1 LDCARLFAESS
12 RTARRRRRDARLRRR
27 DRSPRVRSRVVAR
40 SSVARAC
47 AANGS
52 IGSIG
57 RARDRVARRDT
68 DARDERAT
76 RARARDERPRRAR
89 ARRAMRDARAT
100 TPRDVE
106 LGHRAEASTS
116 DAARD
121 DDATTRDDDDD
132 ARDATTRDDDD
143 DARDAASPGRAPIGG
158 INEDGYFGD
167 ADGAWLPSD
176 RVPLVLRAREAA
188 MAAGEDYGRDV
199 RTFLGAF
206 GWPIAAS
213 AFCVFLL
220 IFALEEFGGAKTRR
234 RGP

>member
-1 LDCARLFAESS
+1 
-12 RTARRRRRDARLRRR
+12 
-27 DRSPRVRSRVVAR
+27 
-40 SSVARAC
+40 
-47 AANGS
+47 
-52 IGSIG
+52 
-57 RARDRVARRDT
+57 
-68 DARDERAT
+68 
-76 RARARDERPRRAR
+76 
-89 ARRAMRDARAT
+89 MRDARAT

-121 DDATTRDDDDD
+121 DDATTRDG
-132 ARDATTRDDDD
+132 DD

>member
-1 LDCARLFAESS
+1 
-12 RTARRRRRDARLRRR
+12 
-27 DRSPRVRSRVVAR
+27 
-40 SSVARAC
+40 
-47 AANGS
+47 
-52 IGSIG
+52 
-57 RARDRVARRDT
+57 
-68 DARDERAT
+68 
-76 RARARDERPRRAR
+76 
-89 ARRAMRDARAT
+89 MRDARAT

-116 DAARD
+116 DAAR
-121 DDATTRDDDDD
+121 
-132 ARDATTRDDDD
+132 DD

>member
-1 LDCARLFAESS
+1 
-12 RTARRRRRDARLRRR
+12 
-27 DRSPRVRSRVVAR
+27 
-40 SSVARAC
+40 
-47 AANGS
+47 
-52 IGSIG
+52 
-57 RARDRVARRDT
+57 
-68 DARDERAT
+68 
-76 RARARDERPRRAR
+76 
-89 ARRAMRDARAT
+89 MRDARAT

-220 IFALEEFGGAKTRR
+220 IFALEEFGGAKPRR

>member
-1 LDCARLFAESS
+1 VRDSS
-12 RTARRRRRDARLRRR
+12 RNHRARRVVVVATRAFVVAIVRRAFARASSRARASRARVRRTGR
-27 DRSPRVRSRVVAR
+27 SDRSVASATASRVATPTRATSAR
-40 SSVARAC
+40 
-47 AANGS
+47 
-52 IGSIG
+52 
-57 RARDRVARRDT
+57 RARD
-68 DARDERAT
+68 
-76 RARARDERPRRAR
+76 ARDERPRRAR

>member
-1 LDCARLFAESS
+1 M
-12 RTARRRRRDARLRRR
+12 DAA
-27 DRSPRVRSRVVAR
+27 P
-40 SSVARAC
+40 
-47 AANGS
+47 
-52 IGSIG
+52 
-57 RARDRVARRDT
+57 
-68 DARDERAT
+68 T
-76 RARARDERPRRAR
+76 RARALEDGEVPTRAS
-89 ARRAMRDARAT
+89 
-100 TPRDVE
+100 E
-106 LGHRAEASTS
+106 
-116 DAARD
+116 AARG
-121 DDATTRDDDDD
+121 RD
-132 ARDATTRDDDD
+132 DATTRDDDD

>member
-1 LDCARLFAESS
+1 MDDGDDEKRDHRCADVV
-12 RTARRRRRDARLRRR
+12 DARSATF
-27 DRSPRVRSRVVAR
+27 DRMRRVV
-40 SSVARAC
+40 
-47 AANGS
+47 
-52 IGSIG
+52 
-57 RARDRVARRDT
+57 
-68 DARDERAT
+68 
-76 RARARDERPRRAR
+76 
-89 ARRAMRDARAT
+89 
-100 TPRDVE
+100 
-106 LGHRAEASTS
+106 
-116 DAARD
+116 
-121 DDATTRDDDDD
+121 
-132 ARDATTRDDDD
+132 
-143 DARDAASPGRAPIGG
+143 ARDAASPGRAPIGG

>member
-1 LDCARLFAESS
+1 MCATLRGIIAHGASSSS
-12 RTARRRRRDARLRRR
+12 RRAPSSSRSFAARSLARRRALERRARVCGERVDRI
-27 DRSPRVRSRVVAR
+27 DRS
-40 SSVARAC
+40 
-47 AANGS
+47 
-52 IGSIG
+52 
-57 RARDRVARRDT
+57 RARPH
-68 DARDERAT
+68 RAS
-76 RARARDERPRRAR
+76 RHRR
-89 ARRAMRDARAT
+89 ARRARDARAT
-100 TPRDVE
+100 
-106 LGHRAEASTS
+106 RATNDRGARARGARCWT
-116 DAARD
+116 RD

>member
-1 LDCARLFAESS
+1 MS
-12 RTARRRRRDARLRRR
+12 R
-27 DRSPRVRSRVVAR
+27 
-40 SSVARAC
+40 
-47 AANGS
+47 
-52 IGSIG
+52 
-57 RARDRVARRDT
+57 
-68 DARDERAT
+68 RAT
-76 RARARDERPRRAR
+76 RSRSRPIDPIDPFA
-89 ARRAMRDARAT
+89 AHARAT

-121 DDATTRDDDDD
+121 DAARRRARPSRRGVVARDATTRDDDDD
-132 ARDATTRDDDD
+132 DARDAATRDDDDD